1 MQKEKDTLEK
11 LKMDVERQH
20 PESHRFF

>member
-20 PESHRFF
+20 PESQRFF